1 MNWWRTL
8 NRDQRLLL
16 LNSTATGFAVGL
28 FAYLQPLYI
37 ESLGAM
43 PEQIGLTLGLSGLIV
58 TLLYIPLGL
67 WADQRGRKPL
77 IVWGWAL
84 SAAMTLAMAGAPDWR
99 WFIPAYTLYLLSNF
113 AVPALQG
120 YTAATTTPRAVGRL
134 FTLLALGNSAGSII
148 APAIGGWIGEAFG
161 LRAVYLAA
169 GLVFGAGTLLTLV
182 PLTPQPPAGSKGV
195 VVSLLKSSRA
205 HSNALLG
212 NRRFKFEIAF
222 VLLMFIATDIGTVL
236 IPNFLEDV
244 RGLSVAQIGTL
255 SSLGTLGIALLTFI
269 VGRLPTER
277 RLPLFI
283 TQITAGAALLLWLLA
298 PGLIWIGLAFLIHG
312 GNRAF
317 RPITAGRL
325 ANTLAP
331 ESMSFGF
338 GFYQTAQQL
347 GLTISPYAAGLLYA
361 RDPHWPLWAG
371 LIGLAAAMG
380 LAALLPRPKPSN
392 EEDSGDGTAIA

>member
-8 NRDQRLLL
+8 TRDQRLLL
-16 LNSTATGFAVGL
+16 LNHTATGFAVGL

-37 ESLGAM
+37 ASLGAM

-67 WADQRGRKPL
+67 WADRRGRKPL

-134 FTLLALGNSAGSII
+134 FTLLALGNSAGSIV

-169 GLVFGAGTLLTLV
+169 GLVFGACTLLTLV
-182 PLTPQPPAGSKGV
+182 PLTPQAAAPSK
-195 VVSLLKSSRA
+195 SPRA
-205 HSNALLG
+205 QSNALLG
-212 NRRFKFEIAF
+212 DRRFKFEIAF

-244 RGLSVAQIGTL
+244 RGLSVAQIGAL
-255 SSLGTLGIALLTFI
+255 SSLGTFGIALLTFI

-283 TQITAGAALLLWLLA
+283 TQVAAGAALLLWLLA
-298 PGLIWIGLAFLIHG
+298 PGLTWIGLAFLIHG

-317 RPITAGRL
+317 RPVTAGRL

-380 LAALLPRPKPSN
+380 LAALLPGPKPSN
-392 EEDSGDGTAIA
+392 REGSGDGIAIA